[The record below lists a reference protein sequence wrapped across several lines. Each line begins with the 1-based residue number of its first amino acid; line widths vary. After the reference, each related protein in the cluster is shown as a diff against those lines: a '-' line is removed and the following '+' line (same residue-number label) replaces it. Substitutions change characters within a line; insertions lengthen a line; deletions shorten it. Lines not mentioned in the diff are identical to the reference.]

1 MWEGALYM
9 IGKIRNS
16 IHPKVSV
23 VIPVMN
29 ERRTLVSVI
38 KQVYRIHAD
47 TEVIVVV
54 NGSTDGSLKLARQMG
69 ARVIAFDSPLGHD
82 VGRSIGAAA
91 AKGEMI
97 LFTDGDIVIPTS
109 RLVPF
114 IRALESGNVDIAL
127 NKYLGPIKK
136 HKVGNV
142 VLAKHAL
149 NAFLS
154 KPKLKGASLTTIPHA
169 MNRKALE
176 AIGAENLAVPPKAQ
190 AIAACKGLIIS
201 PVQYIEVGKSNPRR
215 RKGYRVD
222 PLDKLILGDHLEAI
236 HTLIHHT
243 SPRGFSSDV
252 SRMREMVRE

>member
-1 MWEGALYM
+1 MYM
-9 IGKIRNS
+9 VVKIRNS

-29 ERRTLVSVI
+29 ERRTLASVI

-54 NGSTDGSLKLARQMG
+54 NGSTDGSLKLARQTG

-82 VGRSIGAAA
+82 VGRSIGASA
-91 AKGEMI
+91 AKGEII

-114 IRALESGNVDIAL
+114 IRALESGEVDIAL
-127 NKYLGPIKK
+127 NKYLGPVKK

-142 VLAKHAL
+142 ILAKHAL

-154 KPKLKGASLTTIPHA
+154 KAKLKGASLTTIPHA

-190 AIAACKGLIIS
+190 AIAAC
-201 PVQYIEVGKSNPRR
+201 
-215 RKGYRVD
+215 
-222 PLDKLILGDHLEAI
+222 
-236 HTLIHHT
+236 
-243 SPRGFSSDV
+243 
-252 SRMREMVRE
+252 

>member
-1 MWEGALYM
+1 ML
-9 IGKIRNS
+9 GKIRNS

-29 ERRTLVSVI
+29 ERRTLATVIRQVSRV
-38 KQVYRIHAD
+38 HAE
-47 TEVIVVV
+47 TEVIVVI

-69 ARVIAFDSPLGHD
+69 ARVIKFDSALGHD
-82 VGRSIGAAA
+82 VGRSIGASA
-91 AKGEMI
+91 AKGDII

-109 RLVPF
+109 RLIPF
-114 IRALESGNVDIAL
+114 IRALESGKVDIAL
-127 NKYLGPIKK
+127 NKYLGPVKK
-136 HKVGNV
+136 QRVGSV
-142 VLAKHAL
+142 ILAKHAL

-154 KPKLKGASLTTIPHA
+154 NNKLKGESLTTIPHA
-169 MNRKALE
+169 INRKALE

-190 AIAACKGLIIS
+190 AIAACKGLNIS

-222 PLDKLILGDHLEAI
+222 PLEKLILGDHLEAI
-236 HTLIHHT
+236 HCLIQHT
-243 SPRGFSSDV
+243 SPRGFCSDV